1 MKAINSATPNGNP
14 DAKQAAPE
22 QKQKTG
28 KNSKAKAEEQPGK

>member
-22 QKQKTG
+22 QKPKTG
-28 KNSKAKAEEQPGK
+28 KTKAKAEEQPGK